1 MMAASLRAIL
11 RERFFCARSISRK
24 EAQKAQREMEENDR
38 SGSLLEKALRP
49 RDTDVQTQLEI
60 NRLCDLIRQTSF
72 EIHKYFRSGHLEK
85 IYENALTHRLTK
97 LGIEVI
103 QQHPLNVF
111 DEDGALLGH
120 LCADLFVAGRLVVEV
135 KACRSL
141 VDEHIAQL
149 LGYLRAARIEHGLLI
164 NFGGPKLQIKKY
176 ILSRETQV

>member
-1 MMAASLRAIL
+1 MQ
-11 RERFFCARSISRK
+11 ERDHRSPLVER
-24 EAQKAQREMEENDR
+24 
-38 SGSLLEKALRP
+38 LLTAK
-49 RDTDVQTQLEI
+49 DTKVPSQLEI
-60 NRLCDLIRQTSF
+60 NQLCDVIRQTSF

-97 LGIEVI
+97 VGIEVI

-120 LCADLFVAGRLVVEV
+120 LCADLFVAGSLVVEV

-149 LGYLRAARIEHGLLI
+149 LGYLRASRIEHGLLI

-176 ILSRETQV
+176 ILSRDRPS